1 MTLYL
6 HEDVWS
12 KLKNK
17 IFSRVFVFYQLILI
31 LWYGNK
37 CNIFIKSL
45 YVELKP
51 NFMKESLLTL
61 LLTILTLDS
70 CQLQLKD
77 KTGIFKAE
85 FSGFIE

>member
-1 MTLYL
+1 MWHSVDIDNIATYGSAAVHCNNAL
-6 HEDVWS
+6 
-12 KLKNK
+12 
-17 IFSRVFVFYQLILI
+17 
-31 LWYGNK
+31 YGNK
-37 CNIFIKSL
+37 CNIFIKSF

-77 KTGIFKAE
+77 KTGIFRTE